1 MLADPLSFP
10 QELPPTYELLADEP
24 AFDPARHLALAPPRQ
39 VWRLADLGYT
49 PAQIE
54 ACASEVAVA
63 GPFRLLSAEGVAA
76 ARAVALA
83 LRANSQTS
91 DRTARYLAGGAYR
104 SRFLRDLCSCPQI
117 TAFLSEIAGCELLA
131 HSMPSQQIYINYAP
145 EDVGRAVD
153 TWHADSIGFD
163 YVLLLN
169 DPRTLSGGD
178 FQFFRGT
185 TEEAARL
192 LQTDA
197 QGLTNAIARDLPADR
212 VVTAAFPGAGYALF
226 QQGNRV
232 IHRAT
237 ALTRPAERITMVPG
251 LVARELRWPDPTK
264 DGVLGW
270 GEPGL
275 VAEYA
280 RHKAWL
286 ARAKLDEL
294 IATIRPDAPPA
305 EIRAGLERA
314 VADVLHAIE
323 RINDDAY

>member
-10 QELPPTYELLADEP
+10 QELPPTYQTLADEP
-24 AFDPARHLALAPPRQ
+24 AFDPARHLALERPRQ
-39 VWRLADLGYT
+39 VWHLAELGYT
-49 PAQIE
+49 PAQIH
-54 ACASEVAVA
+54 ACASQVGVA
-63 GPFRLLSAEGVAA
+63 GPLRILSEEGVAA

-83 LRANSQTS
+83 LRAHRQSG
-91 DRTARYLAGGAYR
+91 DRTARYLAGGVYR
-104 SRFLRDLCSCPQI
+104 SKFLRALCNCAQI
-117 TAFLSEIAGCELLA
+117 TTFLSEIVGCELLP

-145 EDVGRAVD
+145 EDGTRAVD
-153 TWHADSIGFD
+153 TWHVDSIGFD

-185 TEEAARL
+185 IEQAARL
-192 LQTDA
+192 LGTEAERLTEANA
-197 QGLTNAIARDLPADR
+197 QDLPPDR
-212 VVTAAFPGAGYALF
+212 VVTASFPAAGYALL
-226 QQGNRV
+226 QQGNLIV
-232 IHRAT
+232 HRAT
-237 ALTRPAERITMVPG
+237 ALTRPGERITLVPG
-251 LVARELRWPDPTK
+251 LVARDLRWPDPTK

-270 GEPGL
+270 GEPGI

-294 IATIRPDAPPA
+294 IARIRPDAPPA

-314 VADVLHAIE
+314 VADVLHAIA
-323 RINDDAY
+323 RINDGTD

>member
-10 QELPPTYELLADEP
+10 QELPPTYQPLTDEP
-24 AFDPARHLALAPPRQ
+24 AFDPARHLALERPRQ
-39 VWRLADLGYT
+39 VWQLAELGYT

-63 GPFRLLSAEGVAA
+63 GPLRLLSEEGVAA
-76 ARAVALA
+76 ARAVALS
-83 LRANSQTS
+83 LRAHCLTS
-91 DRTARYLAGGAYR
+91 DRTARYLAGGVYR
-104 SRFLRDLCSCPQI
+104 SRFLRDLCNCAPV
-117 TAFLSEIAGCELLA
+117 TAFLSEIVGCELLP

-145 EDVGRAVD
+145 EDGTRAVD
-153 TWHADSIGFD
+153 TWHVDSIGFD

-185 TEEAARL
+185 IEQAAQL
-192 LQTDA
+192 LETA
-197 QGLTNAIARDLPADR
+197 PEGLTEANARDLPPDR
-212 VVTAAFPGAGYALF
+212 VVTASFPAAGYALL
-226 QQGNRV
+226 QQGNLIV
-232 IHRAT
+232 HRAT
-237 ALTRPAERITMVPG
+237 ALTRPGERITLVPG
-251 LVARELRWPDPTK
+251 LVARDLRWPDPTR
-264 DGVLGW
+264 DAVIGW
-270 GEPGL
+270 GEPGI

-294 IATIRPDAPPA
+294 IARMRPDASPA

-314 VADVLHAIE
+314 VADVLHAVA
-323 RINDDAY
+323 RLNDGTD